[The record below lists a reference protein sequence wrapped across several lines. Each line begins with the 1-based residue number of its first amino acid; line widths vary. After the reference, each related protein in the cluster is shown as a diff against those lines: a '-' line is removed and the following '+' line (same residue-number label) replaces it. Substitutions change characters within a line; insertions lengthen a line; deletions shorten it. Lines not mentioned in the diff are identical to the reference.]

1 MANPEIQPATLHA
14 IRQGNMAVH
23 ILRLSFFRTSKQFS
37 VCIPFFHE
45 NTTEEKKAVQSSLG
59 FLSTKT
65 NKHSARL
72 YLQCRKKQEIQ
83 HFW

>member
-45 NTTEEKKAVQSSLG
+45 NTTEEKKQFNPPWDSCLLRAI
-59 FLSTKT
+59 STQLDFT
-65 NKHSARL
+65 YNVERN
-72 YLQCRKKQEIQ
+72 RR
-83 HFW
+83 